1 MFCIEIEKFDLGAEV
16 TQASTSTEQKS
27 RTLPSQSST
36 TVEPSSTQQATS
48 GKKKSG
54 GFFSM
59 KRK

>member
-1 MFCIEIEKFDLGAEV
+1 MEMA
-16 TQASTSTEQKS
+16 QASGGATEIKS
-27 RTLPSQSST
+27 RTLPSHTSGS
-36 TVEPSSTQQATS
+36 VEPQIPSSTSQQTAT

>member
-27 RTLPSQSST
+27 RTLPSHTEQ
-36 TVEPSSTQQATS
+36 SSTQQAPS

>member
-1 MFCIEIEKFDLGAEV
+1 M
-16 TQASTSTEQKS
+16 TQQSTSTEQKS
-27 RTLPSQSST
+27 RTLPSHTEQ
-36 TVEPSSTQQATS
+36 SSTQQAPS